1 MTEYQ
6 PIPMEHEALRTGDI
20 CGLCSFQ
27 SSYVATCMDFVSVS
41 LLTASMDEAKL
52 EPAFNALRLHIPAT
66 KTTKFFKSFRST
78 ILQVLVLLVRSFPAS
93 SINGKTGRMKSKLCC
108 GVANTD
114 SCVPLPLSPARV
126 LLAHWC
132 T

>member
-1 MTEYQ
+1 M
-6 PIPMEHEALRTGDI
+6 RTSDT

-27 SSYVATCMDFVSVS
+27 SLYVATCMDFVSVK
-41 LLTASMDEAKL
+41 AKL

-66 KTTKFFKSFRST
+66 KTMKFFKSFRST

-93 SINGKTGRMKSKLCC
+93 SINGKTGSRKSKLCC

-114 SCVPLPLSPARV
+114 S
-126 LLAHWC
+126 
-132 T
+132 